1 MKLLFDE
8 NLSRNVAKRL
18 RDVYPGTVHV
28 ADLSLLTT
36 PDREI
41 WHIAGSEGFTIVT
54 KDIRFEDLAG
64 LLGSPPKLILM
75 RIGAAGSRVVEKLLR
90 DHIDMVAELHANE
103 AKSVLVLPPPPTIRK
118 QESHSQ
124 E

>member
-41 WHIAGSEGFTIVT
+41 WRIAGEQGFIIVT
-54 KDIRFEDLAG
+54 KDTRFEDFSVV
-64 LLGSPPKLILM
+64 LGFPPKLVLM
-75 RIGAAGSRVVEKLLR
+75 RIGTAGSRVVEQLLR
-90 DHIDMVAELHANE
+90 QHIELVTELDASDR
-103 AKSVLVLPPPPTIRK
+103 KGMLVLPPPPKILPLK
-118 QESHSQ
+118 PPE
-124 E
+124 